1 MKPRKKNNFWTFI
14 FSFCPGAAEMYMG
27 FFKNGLSILTIFCIP
42 LIITGVLYGGD
53 YLAILSVVVYVAAF
67 FHARCLATTPDADFE
82 ALQDKYIWEEF
93 IDGKS
98 ISINTESAKKW
109 GSAILIF
116 IGIFGLFEILRDNL
130 YSMLDRYGVAGRE
143 MIMDV
148 VDSIPRLVFSIFVI
162 VVGVLIIRGKKK
174 ELLDDEHE

>member
-27 FFKNGLSILTIFCIP
+27 FFKNGLSILTIFFIP
-42 LIITGVLYGGD
+42 LIITGIMYGGD

-67 FHARCLATTPDADFE
+67 FHARCLATAPDADFE

-93 IDGKS
+93 IDGKAL
-98 ISINTESAKKW
+98 SINTESAKKW
-109 GSAILIF
+109 GSAILIL
-116 IGIFGLFEILRDNL
+116 IGAFGLFGILRDNL
-130 YSMLDRYGVAGRE
+130 YRILERYEVAGSG
-143 MIMDV
+143 MIMEV
-148 VDSIPRLVFSIFVI
+148 IDSIPRLVFSIFVI

-174 ELLDDEHE
+174 ELLDDEQQ

>member
-53 YLAILSVVVYVAAF
+53 DLAILSVVVYVAAF
-67 FHARCLATTPDADFE
+67 FHARCLATTPDSEFE

-109 GSAILIF
+109 GAAILIF
-116 IGIFGLFEILRDNL
+116 IGIW
-130 YSMLDRYGVAGRE
+130 
-143 MIMDV
+143 
-148 VDSIPRLVFSIFVI
+148 I
-162 VVGVLIIRGKKK
+162 V
-174 ELLDDEHE
+174 